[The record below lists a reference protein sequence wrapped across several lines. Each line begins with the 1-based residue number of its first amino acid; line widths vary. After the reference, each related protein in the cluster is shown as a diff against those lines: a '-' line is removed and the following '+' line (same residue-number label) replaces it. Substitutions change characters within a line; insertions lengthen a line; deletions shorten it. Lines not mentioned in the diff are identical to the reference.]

1 MKKFME
7 TAHSINSIDL
17 LAQSGNRFYK
27 ASLILVAIYGFFFSV
42 LDFTLGDHLQ
52 SAINITLVP
61 VALISYLLFKAG
73 NTITSKVLNLSFVI
87 IIISL
92 HSLIRSPQSMIL
104 AFFIPVIVSILIVF
118 QGETRRIG
126 YFLTFFVI
134 IVFVLLITTKYSIND
149 GTILTADLIRREWMM
164 NLPGALVVTIW
175 EVIFILSINN
185 SIQNELLAKT
195 HDLSKI
201 NDSLNSIIKTREK
214 LISILS
220 HDFRG
225 PVISI
230 KAGLE
235 MLYEDEL
242 DTIEEINPRKK
253 KIYTELIKKTKST
266 IKLMDDL
273 LLWSRSQTSQ
283 INCETEINSLEE
295 IEEILIDYCGFHSG
309 AKNITFNIDIPKKG
323 SVLSDKK
330 LLNGILLNLISNAVK
345 FSNTNGHIDVLAK
358 HNENQWTFS
367 IADNGIGIEKEV
379 LERIQNGQYY
389 TSNGTDNERGHGL
402 GLQLVREFLDKHD
415 SNLEITSEVGKGTT
429 MSFNL
434 SAA

>member
-1 MKKFME
+1 M
-7 TAHSINSIDL
+7 
-17 LAQSGNRFYK
+17 
-27 ASLILVAIYGFFFSV
+27 
-42 LDFTLGDHLQ
+42 
-52 SAINITLVP
+52 
-61 VALISYLLFKAG
+61 
-73 NTITSKVLNLSFVI
+73 
-87 IIISL
+87 
-92 HSLIRSPQSMIL
+92 
-104 AFFIPVIVSILIVF
+104 
-118 QGETRRIG
+118 
-126 YFLTFFVI
+126 
-134 IVFVLLITTKYSIND
+134 
-149 GTILTADLIRREWMM
+149 RREWMM

-242 DTIEEINPRKK
+242 DTNEEINPRKK

-295 IEEILIDYCGFHSG
+295 IEEILIDYCGLHSG
-309 AKNITFNIDIPKKG
+309 VKNIIFNIDIPKKG
-323 SVLSDKK
+323 NVLGDKK

-358 HNENQWTFS
+358 HNENQWTFT

-434 SAA
+434 NAA